1 MSVSVRPTREVL
13 GKFARTGAAV
23 LFGAMIATGSAQ
35 AAETKTVPA
44 LSCPYGCGPIT
55 ADTILMNQM
64 ILAGIPVILL
74 PQETPGYMYNIR
86 EMANEKHWDRTIFGT
101 EDHVIQLAL
110 KGGSPELEEF
120 LPEPIDIKFKLLY
133 GEAWWAQGRFFV
145 TFDPSIKSTSDLK
158 GKRVS
163 IGLRSQSDWGFAA
176 RLFLEH
182 GYGIT
187 PQNTDIRHVT
197 PTTMTQQL
205 IDGATDAST
214 SAFAAEPHL
223 ENWLITGPL
232 RQLEA
237 VGKPLTYLG
246 VEKEVVEKVNKEF
259 GTTFEHIVVPAG
271 TLPAQKKAFSV
282 AVNHGFKA
290 AHPSFPEET
299 AYQIVM
305 AVAELGEKMRDLHPL
320 WRIWSPELMLYGLSE
335 ENAHPGAIRAYKELG
350 WWDIATKKYAD
361 KAVTY
366 PE

>member
-1 MSVSVRPTREVL
+1 MGIQKTVSRL
-13 GKFARTGAAV
+13 ARAGAIGLIGAV
-23 LFGAMIATGSAQ
+23 LAAGPASAQ
-35 AAETKTVPA
+35 PKSVPV

-64 ILAGIPVILL
+64 ILAGFPVILL

-86 EMANEKHWDRTIFGT
+86 EMAKEKHWKRTIFGT

-110 KGGSPELEEF
+110 KGGSPALKEF
-120 LPEPIDIKFKLLY
+120 LPEPINIKFKLLY
-133 GEAWWAQGRFFV
+133 GEAWWAQGRFFM
-145 TFDPSIKSTSDLK
+145 TFDPSIKSIADLK
-158 GKRVS
+158 GKSIS
-163 IGLRSQSDWGFAA
+163 IGLRSQSDFGLAA
-176 RLFLEH
+176 RLFLEY

-187 PQNTDIRHVT
+187 MKNSDIRHMT
-197 PTTMTQQL
+197 PSAMTQQL
-205 IDGATDAST
+205 IDGATTAAT
-214 SAFAAEPHL
+214 GAFAAEPHL
-223 ENWLITGPL
+223 KNWLIGGTL

-246 VEKEVVEKVNKEF
+246 IGQEVTDKINKKF
-259 GTTFEHIVVPAG
+259 GTTFESIVVPAG
-271 TLPAQKKAFSV
+271 TLPGQTKDFSV
-282 AVNHGFKA
+282 AVNHGYKA

-305 AVAELGEKMRDLHPL
+305 AVAKLGEKMKKLHPM
-320 WRIWSPELMLYGLSE
+320 WEIWSPELMLYGLSE